1 MRRALAVLDQAW
13 PAGNECLALLTSRIV
28 PLKASGVV
36 SFSYRHQPGL
46 SFINCFDRDDLDL
59 IDDLVHENSHHHLN
73 LLLRKYLLYR
83 DDSNREIFY
92 SPWRRTL
99 RPIRGILHASFTFTM
114 GAVLFERLSAWA
126 SGPEGERR
134 WRRAGLSRRDLDRAR
149 FRGLEEIESV
159 RYSLH
164 DLRQAKR
171 RYGWI
176 TQQGGMLVDLITR
189 ALSSVERRME
199 QSGMKVARSRYG
211 ADLFRHRRALQA
223 ARRRYGLR
231 A

>member
-1 MRRALAVLDQAW
+1 MRRALAVLEQAW
-13 PAGNECLALLTSRIV
+13 PAGNECLELLTSRIV

-46 SFINCFDRDDLDL
+46 SFINCFDRDHLDL

-83 DDSNREIFY
+83 DDCNREMFY

-99 RPIRGILHASFTFTM
+99 RPIRGILHASFTFAM

-134 WRRAGLSRRDLDRAR
+134 WRRGGLSRRDLDRAR

-159 RYSLH
+159 RYSLQ

-171 RYGWI
+171 RFGWI
-176 TQQGGMLVDLITR
+176 TPQGGTLVDLVAR
-189 ALSSVERRME
+189 AISGAARRME
-199 QSGMKVARSRYG
+199 QGRARVARSRYG
-211 ADLFRHRRALQA
+211 TELVRHRRALQA
-223 ARRRYGLR
+223 AREQYGPE
-231 A
+231 